1 MVTPFNEDLTVNY
14 GVAEKLADH
23 LVNNGSDGLVICG
36 TTGESPTLESE
47 EKYELLKV
55 VKKAVGHR
63 GKVLMGTGSNS
74 TAKAIKDTQ
83 KASKIGIDGSLQV
96 VPYYNKPPQEGLYQH
111 FRAIA
116 QSCSD
121 VPIML
126 YNIPGRTG
134 KNLEA
139 QTTAKLAQDL
149 DNIVAIKEASA
160 DLEQSAK
167 IRMFAPSDFL
177 IYSGEDFLTLP
188 MMSVGSVGVVSVAS
202 HLVGNQMQK
211 MIRGYEKGDNILA
224 QEIQQKLYSLFK
236 VLFCNTNPVPVKF
249 ALQLIGWDVGN
260 VRLPL
265 TSLPINQQ
273 QEVEK
278 VLKDLSLL

>member
-1 MVTPFNEDLTVNY
+1 
-14 GVAEKLADH
+14 
-23 LVNNGSDGLVICG
+23 
-36 TTGESPTLESE
+36 
-47 EKYELLKV
+47 
-55 VKKAVGHR
+55 
-63 GKVLMGTGSNS
+63 
-74 TAKAIKDTQ
+74 
-83 KASKIGIDGSLQV
+83 
-96 VPYYNKPPQEGLYQH
+96 KPPQEGLYQH